1 MTYKTRNL
9 PYNSQHRGGFRT
21 GRRINIGAANFTPRG
36 NVRGGRL
43 DGPTPPPAPLPFSPR
58 KVTLTLTTLQTDV
71 RYNITG
77 NVLWATASSASSAA
91 ITVRF
96 VKGGQISDAVD
107 VAPGFRL
114 FGVPFDYVLISN
126 AAQAG
131 VTLTLTYGDDP
142 KAGAVEGD
150 TV

>member
-71 RYNITG
+71 RYNITV
-77 NVLWATASSASSAA
+77 N
-91 ITVRF
+91 
-96 VKGGQISDAVD
+96 